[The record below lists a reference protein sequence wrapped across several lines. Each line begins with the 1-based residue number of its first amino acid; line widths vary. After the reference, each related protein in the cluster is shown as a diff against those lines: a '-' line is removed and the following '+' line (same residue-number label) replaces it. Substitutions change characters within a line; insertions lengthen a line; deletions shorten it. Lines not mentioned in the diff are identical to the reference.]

1 MSGNAPNAAAPQVFP
16 FTYEMSDY
24 SQWPEY
30 EPFHISWPVPFP
42 GGLIPTY
49 NSLFADADV
58 KLGALSLSSKGDVDL
73 GSGIIHHK
81 GKPIVNTG
89 ILQTELTKIQT
100 TTTANM
106 NTLEDTIKTN
116 ITNMQTNMTTNINT
130 MQEEITNIKSNIDF
144 IKDNSNSNSIDSLAE
159 IVSQAAAFVSNL
171 TDTKQD
177 LADLQADALTKFG
190 QLSNAIITQLK
201 KDRLL
206 LNQVNGDLQNSELT
220 SLQKTQLENEKNRLL
235 SQIELLESEL
245 SGSDDTKNPVISL
258 YKHTVAA
265 SDHIKQDLA
274 DLQADLAEA
283 KTLIDK
289 QYIET
294 KAKITTNGYT
304 VPDTIAVTA
313 DADVPIP
320 MELINLSRFDATN
333 ATKVLSEYGWYYI
346 NETGRKINWYPQSQQ
361 IQLKFQDLEA
371 LMMDVF
377 FISTVSPLFLTVYV
391 KRNGT
396 ESANELPVYPASW
409 YKAKLSYAVNPSEL
423 QAFTP
428 YTLIA
433 KLVQDSPD
441 IPLTNQVINMKLS
454 EPISNYKN
462 TNGDS
467 VIRPDDEVFFSI
479 WSSSKDGSN
488 EPIPAGDVEMILR
501 NFVIQ
506 KDTGLTVYK
515 FLNDTVLNKYNYN
528 RIVTLHQNLFDID
541 LKATPAVDTSVLS
554 LAKRHDPPSL
564 FAPPTEPPR

>member
-30 EPFHISWPVPFP
+30 ENFPMPDPFP
-42 GGLIPTY
+42 DGTLPT
-49 NSLFADADV
+49 NSLFADTDV
-58 KLGALSLSSKGDVDL
+58 KIGTLSLSSKGDVDF
-73 GSGIIHHK
+73 GFGNIKHK
-81 GKPIVNTG
+81 GTPIVNID
-89 ILQTELTKIQT
+89 ILQNEITKIQT

-116 ITNMQTNMTTNINT
+116 MTNMQTNMTTNINT

-159 IVSQAAAFVSNL
+159 IVRQAAAFVSNL
-171 TDTKQD
+171 TDTKQV
-177 LADLQADALTKFG
+177 LADLQADALTKSV
-190 QLSNAIITQLK
+190 QLSSAIRTQLE
-201 KDRLL
+201 KDRFLL
-206 LNQVNGDLQNSELT
+206 IQVNGDLQNSELT
-220 SLQKTQLENEKNRLL
+220 SLQKTHLENEKNRLL
-235 SQIELLESEL
+235 SQIELLEKDL
-245 SGSDDTKNPVISL
+245 SGSNPEISL
-258 YKHTVAA
+258 YKYAVAA
-265 SDHIKQDLA
+265 RDHTRQDVSGLK
-274 DLQADLAEA
+274 ADLAEA

-289 QYIET
+289 QYKET